1 MKPNWTPKLK
11 DVLKHTTKE
20 ITLIS
25 SRTGK
30 EYKVEAIEKI
40 VLLSNGFV
48 ENTTD
53 GKFKYSI
60 VDPDAKLDYEIKVA
74 NEVPVK
80 FGTKLVFKNLRGGLI
95 PNSNYGWYAADSVEL
110 YVKNV

>member
-1 MKPNWTPKLK
+1 MKPNWSPKLK
-11 DVLKHTTKE
+11 DVLKHPTKE
-20 ITLIS
+20 ITLVS

-30 EYKVEAIEKI
+30 EYKTDVIEKI
-40 VLLSNGFV
+40 VLVSTGSM
-48 ENTTD
+48 EETSD
-53 GKFKYSI
+53 GKYKYVI
-60 VDPDAKLDYEIKVA
+60 VDPDAELEYEIKVA